1 MLRGATN
8 VRFGG
13 EPRVRYNAYTQE
25 AVRLIQQKQTS
36 VLGLFGPRAG
46 L

>member
-1 MLRGATN
+1 MPAVYPTGWPLELRF
-8 VRFGG
+8 RD
-13 EPRVRYNAYTQE
+13 NAYTQE